1 MHFRSN
7 RALFPAA
14 LIALGVSTID
24 AGAAKKAA
32 GSMLPVELSDIGYV
46 EIEKKDLSVP
56 VNDAEMRFE
65 VGERMPLI
73 QANKLYYIA
82 LLTHDNGHV
91 DLVAVRKTLGNGQ
104 GSAWVTKEGELIFGS
119 NTHSASGLFYLRPSE
134 ILPIVFEDDETF
146 LVLCERNN
154 HVFSLEIEKS
164 TKGYAFIGELSAS
177 VVQKMRLRGIAN
189 QKLVIANSAGRGA
202 RKWDIPNTV
211 SSDRSI
217 QYGQTVL
224 KGAEFSSKTG
234 SGSRGASTP
243 ALSST
248 PNRNSTPSGSRIRV
262 TAPES
267 RNTGLAALSAKRGAT
282 PKTADTSKTIRR
294 PASSDPG
301 SGSTSSLPSLPQAN
315 SARKIASPSAGD
327 VQQIAQVTPD
337 TAESIDLNDRMR
349 IETTLQLDPESSNDG
364 ETTAEDRKLI
374 QETND
379 LLGLKTTADSES
391 AGEQSEKEVTS
402 AALKVFAFFGGIGL
416 AFLLL
421 VVVIAQAL
429 NRRPKPARVS
439 KKKTAEAPPPPP
451 ELGQPQSAKATVP
464 LQAPT
469 PPALLLASESHI
481 ESNPETRGFTQDL
494 DFPTQESFDPGGP
507 YTRNNGDDTPYQE
520 ITIMPESPGL
530 SISELAEG
538 SESPGG
544 FDPDAASL
552 TEAPGESQAEIPDA
566 LSSTK
571 GGTFTGSLCGFNISA
586 LIQFLNSSQE
596 SGTLSVTNDA
606 NHTQSKI
613 FFENGEIVNAE
624 HGSIAGEEAVAE
636 IFRFDDG
643 FFVFKRQAYLPGE
656 RVITI
661 STMSLLMNVSQSID
675 EEISLDGALDSSD
688 ILSAGFDTSELGKIT
703 SDETPYFR
711 KAT

>member
-1 MHFRSN
+1 MLFRSN

-14 LIALGVSTID
+14 LIALGVSTTD
-24 AGAAKKAA
+24 AGAAKKAV

-46 EIEKKDLSVP
+46 EIEKKDQSVP

-73 QANKLYYIA
+73 QANKRYYIA
-82 LLTHDNGHV
+82 LRPHDNGQA

-104 GSAWVTKEGELIFGS
+104 GSAWVTKENELIFGS
-119 NTHSASGLFYLRPSE
+119 NTPAASGLFYLRPSE

-154 HVFSLEIEKS
+154 HVFSMEIEKS
-164 TKGYAFIGELSAS
+164 TQGYAFIGELSAA
-177 VVQKMRLRGIAN
+177 VVQKMHLRDIAD

-202 RKWDIPNTV
+202 RKWDISNPV

-224 KGAEFSSKTG
+224 KGAEFSSETG
-234 SGSRGASTP
+234 SSSRGTGTF

-248 PNRNSTPSGSRIRV
+248 PNRNSTPSGSRIQV
-262 TAPES
+262 TTPES

-282 PKTADTSKTIRR
+282 PKTVDTSKTICR
-294 PASSDPG
+294 PAYSD
-301 SGSTSSLPSLPQAN
+301 SGSVPTSSLPSLPRAN
-315 SARKIASPSAGD
+315 SARKIASSSAGD
-327 VQQIAQVTPD
+327 VLQIAQVTPD
-337 TAESIDLNDRMR
+337 TAESMGLSDRMR

-374 QETND
+374 QETNN

-391 AGEQSEKEVTS
+391 AREQSEKEVTT

-421 VVVIAQAL
+421 VIVIAKVL

-439 KKKTAEAPPPPP
+439 KKKTAEAPPTPP
-451 ELGQPQSAKATVP
+451 ELEQPQSAEATVP

-469 PPALLLASESHI
+469 PPALLPASESHI
-481 ESNPETRGFTQDL
+481 GSDPEISGFTQDL
-494 DFPTQESFDPGGP
+494 DFPTQEPFDPDEP
-507 YTRNNGDDTPYQE
+507 YTRDNSDDTPYQE
-520 ITIMPESPGL
+520 ITIMPESTGL
-530 SISELAEG
+530 TISELVER
-538 SESPGG
+538 SESPDG
-544 FDPDAASL
+544 FNPDAASL
-552 TEAPGESQAEIPDA
+552 TEAPEKFQAEISDA
-566 LSSTK
+566 FSSSK

-624 HGSIAGEEAVAE
+624 HDSIAGEGAVAE

-643 FFVFKRQAYLPGE
+643 FFVFKRQEHLPVE
-656 RVITI
+656 RIITI

-675 EEISLDGALDSSD
+675 EGISLDNALDSSG
-688 ILSAGFDTSELGKIT
+688 ILSAGFHTSELGEIT
-703 SDETPYFR
+703 SDERPCFR
-711 KAT
+711 KAR